1 MAAAD
6 PAADPATA
14 VRAASEGEPAT
25 VSPATVAARDLLVA
39 ALNRMVNAMA
49 GRDDLLL
56 ECVWNAHPI
65 AGQPDA
71 PAWFVP
77 ADLTVTLNAHIGLQ
91 GADPAA
97 VDPLTAAGRRGN
109 PVLVGLLAH
118 ESGHAHSTR
127 WPDDVGAGLPA
138 AVTRAVSLL
147 EEPRIEYRQVTR
159 RPQDRPFLRACAST
173 LLDLDAFA
181 TGGSRVAD
189 RWAAATA
196 AALVLGR
203 VDAGVLD
210 PDDVDAVVPVL
221 RHLLG
226 EDDLRAL
233 TGLWRAALDLPDGDV
248 EGLIDLATR
257 WVAVVGEPPSEAEMP
272 RLGCHLPAGPG
283 PAGEDAAAP
292 DPADA
297 DPAGADPAA
306 DPAAAG
312 GASSGRDPLV
322 AALDAALSA
331 AHDGAREELE
341 AELSSGPDPAAE
353 AARAQADEDDEAQ
366 RRARD
371 TARAVFGDVVSRGA
385 AAVTLGAPRPPTED
399 ERVLARAMGEALRRA
414 RFRDRSIVTRTSAAP
429 PGRLNGREAM
439 LGMAQ
444 RSRGALV
451 TARPFRSTV
460 RRRVPEPPVTLGIAI
475 DVSGSMR
482 WAEDIMATVA
492 WAGAHAVTSV
502 HGRSASVVFG
512 SGVAPLAH
520 PGCPPTRVT
529 PFCADASWENFSGA
543 FDALDGALNLTRG
556 VGVRL
561 LVVVSD
567 GHFVAAGQP
576 QAAQDAVTRMR
587 RGGGH
592 VLWIPGDAVVPD
604 GATAVEI
611 DLVPAPV
618 PGELTRPAEVEAF
631 HRRDAARRMARIPE
645 AITTALTAALHT

>member
-6 PAADPATA
+6 PAAPGGEPAT
-14 VRAASEGEPAT
+14 VSPAT
-25 VSPATVAARDLLVA
+25 VSPATVAARHRLVT

-56 ECVWNAHPI
+56 ECVWNADPV

-118 ESGHAHSTR
+118 ESGHAQSTR

-173 LLDLDAFA
+173 LLDLNAFA
-181 TGGSRVAD
+181 TGGSPVAD

-226 EDDLRAL
+226 EDDLQAL

-272 RLGCHLPAGPG
+272 RLGCHLPAGHG

-292 DPADA
+292 DPAA
-297 DPAGADPAA
+297 ADPAA
-306 DPAAAG
+306 DPSAAD
-312 GASSGRDPLV
+312 GASSGQDPLV

-331 AHDGAREELE
+331 ARDGAREELE
-341 AELSSGPDPAAE
+341 AELSSGPDLAAE
-353 AARAQADEDDEAQ
+353 AARAQTDEDDEAQ

-371 TARAVFGDVVSRGA
+371 TARGVFGDVVSRGA

-429 PGRLNGREAM
+429 PGRLSGREAM
-439 LGMAQ
+439 LGVAQ

-460 RRRVPEPPVTLGIAI
+460 RRRVPEPPVMLGIAI

-529 PFCADASWENFSGA
+529 PFCADAGWENFSGA
-543 FDALDGALNLTRG
+543 FAALDGALNLTRG

-576 QAAQDAVTRMR
+576 EAAQDAVTRMR

-611 DLVPAPV
+611 DLAPAPV
-618 PGELTRPAEVEAF
+618 PGGLTRPVEVEAF

-645 AITTALTAALHT
+645 AITTALTAALRT